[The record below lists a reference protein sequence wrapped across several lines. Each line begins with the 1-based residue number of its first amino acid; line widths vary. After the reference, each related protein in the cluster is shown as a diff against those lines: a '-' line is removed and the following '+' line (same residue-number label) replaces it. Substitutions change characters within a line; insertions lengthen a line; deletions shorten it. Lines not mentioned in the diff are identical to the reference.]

1 MSAFKEDVD
10 EDPKF
15 VTVKGRDS
23 QFIEAYDIKT
33 GMRIETTGNE
43 EPMNLEKENE
53 ILKRQ
58 SLVVMQEATNYTGY
72 NVKIQKGKVK
82 LSNET

>member
-1 MSAFKEDVD
+1 MSAFTEDVD
-10 EDPKF
+10 EEPKF

-43 EPMNLEKENE
+43 EPKDREKENE
-53 ILKRQ
+53 ILKR
-58 SLVVMQEATNYTGY
+58 
-72 NVKIQKGKVK
+72 
-82 LSNET
+82 